1 MSAWLLANIQKH
13 AELHSKAAG
22 PWQSDQHH
30 AAFMEMSA
38 LLQEA
43 FEEVRVISG
52 QLRMESQAVRA
63 KATDLQTHSA
73 WLIARGRQVAGQMS
87 WFAPPP
93 AEEVQKAES
102 QMLEIFKHGL

>member
-1 MSAWLLANIQKH
+1 MSTSFHGPPKSCTVQDMNAWLLASIQKH

-43 FEEVRVISG
+43 FEEVRVISA

-63 KATDLQTHSA
+63 KVPDLQAHSA
-73 WLIARGRQVAGQMS
+73 RLIAQG
-87 WFAPPP
+87 
-93 AEEVQKAES
+93 
-102 QMLEIFKHGL
+102 